1 MDLAGSLKKAMEIVK
16 LNGSVAAEVGRD
28 EQSLQPGLV
37 FIAASGL
44 AAGIATLFRH
54 GGTGG
59 LISAPII
66 AIVGYFVGVGIL
78 HLVATLAFGG
88 KGDFM
93 SLLRAESHAAVIG
106 WAGIIPFI
114 GALVGLWHLPVTVV
128 ILQSVYG
135 MPRDKAIATV
145 AVIAGFF
152 LLLGLVMT
160 LFFGALLGG
169 FMMGSGAGR

>member
-1 MDLAGSLKKAMEIVK
+1 MDLAGSLNKAIEIVK

-37 FIAASGL
+37 FVAGSGL
-44 AAGIATLFRH
+44 AAGISALFRH
-54 GGTGG
+54 GGIGA
-59 LISAPII
+59 LISMPIM

-78 HLVATLAFGG
+78 HLVATLAFGA

-93 SLLRAESHAAVIG
+93 SLLRAESHAAIIG
-106 WAGIIPFI
+106 WAGFIPFL
-114 GALVGLWHLPVTVV
+114 GALAGLWHFPVTVV
-128 ILQSVYG
+128 ILQNVYG

-152 LLLGLVMT
+152 LLLGLVLA
-160 LFFGALLGG
+160 LFFSALLGG
-169 FMMGSGAGR
+169 MMGAGGH